1 MAIDGRINV
10 DVLFHDTDG
19 TTSLKVVSLEDST
32 AYTTGKVAIVTGTCG
47 TTAVSIN
54 ASSLTYKNAAGDAV
68 SFSNPLIRAT
78 FSATPQANIVGTG
91 SVAGAGSGSRNNQ
104 VAVFETLSQSF
115 YAGAAGY
122 SVSTT
127 AGTASYTLV
136 LYGT

>member
-1 MAIDGRINV
+1 MASDGRINV

-47 TTAVSIN
+47 TATVTINVAPSTYRDASGALVSLASVERIAFAATPGANIDTGQRTSGGDNVITSRNGQVSIV
-54 ASSLTYKNAAGDAV
+54 DV
-68 SFSNPLIRAT
+68 P
-78 FSATPQANIVGTG
+78 
-91 SVAGAGSGSRNNQ
+91 SVEF
-104 VAVFETLSQSF
+104 V
-115 YAGAAGY
+115 Y
-122 SVSTT
+122 TT